1 MVITDNTYSEND
13 VICVGDLRD
22 PPWVLSGFT
31 PSIDSS
37 LQAENSHWSEA
48 PLGSG
53 TEWWYHPLLLASLE
67 RNLAVRVRRVHLS
80 NLSRDKARRRR
91 DRELLCKIVPFIDVH
106 RQSRRLVCTYCSIT
120 TVPCEVTT
128 ETKAAV
134 SAPQL
139 ETVGVPGSVIT
150 ALHAAGAERSKNALG
165 RSSVRISLIT
175 EDNSETSPNASALL
189 SEVRVWSVL
198 L

>member
-1 MVITDNTYSEND
+1 M
-13 VICVGDLRD
+13 CGRPAW

-37 LQAENSHWSEA
+37 LQAENSHWSEG
-48 PLGSG
+48 PLGSR

-67 RNLAVRVRRVHLS
+67 RKSSCEVRRVHLS
-80 NLSRDKARRRR
+80 NLSRIKPHAERQWGK
-91 DRELLCKIVPFIDVH
+91 LLCKIVPFIDIK
-106 RQSRRLVCTYCSIT
+106 RQLRATKRLVCTSWSIT

-139 ETVGVPGSVIT
+139 ETVGCPGVCD
-150 ALHAAGAERSKNALG
+150 HG
-165 RSSVRISLIT
+165 
-175 EDNSETSPNASALL
+175 SACGQ
-189 SEVRVWSVL
+189 SWEV
-198 L
+198 